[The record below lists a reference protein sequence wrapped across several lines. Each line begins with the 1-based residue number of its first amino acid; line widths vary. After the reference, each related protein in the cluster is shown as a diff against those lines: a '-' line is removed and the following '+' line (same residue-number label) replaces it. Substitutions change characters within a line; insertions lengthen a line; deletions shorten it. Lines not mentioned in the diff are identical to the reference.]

1 LLYLFTKKPF
11 SIRLLVLCSCS
22 VTMLL

>member
-22 VTMLL
+22 VTMFL